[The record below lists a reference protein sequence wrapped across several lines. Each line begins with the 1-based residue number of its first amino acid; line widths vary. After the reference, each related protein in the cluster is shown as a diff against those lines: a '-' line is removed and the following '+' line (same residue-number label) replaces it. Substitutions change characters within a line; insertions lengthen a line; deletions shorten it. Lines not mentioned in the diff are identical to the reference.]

1 VNANL
6 PGREADMTS
15 RLIGTAG
22 MGAKPPGKTD
32 TGEWG
37 RKAGVRATLRAMRK
51 SWQAYAL
58 LSPIFAL
65 LIVFVYYPPILG
77 LIRAFFE
84 WAPLRPAVFVG
95 LQNFI
100 DYFTYPES
108 AREITNVLKLTLMGF
123 VTGVIAPFVMA
134 ELIFSIRETVTKEV
148 YRLAI
153 VIPMLVPGVV
163 YTLLWQHIFDP
174 NLGPVNN
181 LLHAVGLS
189 SLTRNWLGDPAT
201 ALYAI
206 VAVGF
211 PWVSGIGTLVFLG
224 GLAQI
229 SESVFDACLLDGCT
243 GLRRI
248 WQVDIPLVLGQ
259 VRFLTVLSVI
269 GSLTSFERVM
279 ILTRG
284 GPGYATSVPGLRMY
298 ERAFVTGEFGYA
310 SAIGLLLFAFALS
323 LMFVINQLLR
333 PHVEETGR

>member
-1 VNANL
+1 
-6 PGREADMTS
+6 MTS
-15 RLIGTAG
+15 RDLSARGIG
-22 MGAKPPGKTD
+22 GADELAAT
-32 TGEWG
+32 EWG
-37 RKAGVRATLRAMRK
+37 DEKGVRATLRAMRR

-58 LSPIFAL
+58 LFPIFAL

-77 LIRAFFE
+77 LVRAFYE
-84 WAPLRPAVFVG
+84 WAPLRPARFVG
-95 LQNFI
+95 FENFVN
-100 DYFTYPES
+100 YFIYPES
-108 AREITNVLKLTLMGF
+108 GREIANVLKLTYMGF

-134 ELIFSIRETVTKEV
+134 ELIFSIRETVSKEI
-148 YRLAI
+148 YRFAI

-174 NLGPVNN
+174 NLGPINSF
-181 LLHAVGLS
+181 LRGVGLNHFA
-189 SLTRNWLGDPAT
+189 RNWLGDPAT

-206 VAVGF
+206 IAVGF

-229 SESVFDACLLDGCT
+229 SESVFDACLIDGCT

-259 VRFLTVLSVI
+259 VRFLTILSVI
-269 GSLTSFERVM
+269 GSLTTFERVM

-310 SAIGLLLFAFALS
+310 SAIGLLLFAFALF
-323 LMFVINQLLR
+323 LLFVINRLLR
-333 PHVEETGR
+333 PHTEEISH

>member
-1 VNANL
+1 
-6 PGREADMTS
+6 MTF
-15 RLIGTAG
+15 RLFSLKRVEGQSASKRQA
-22 MGAKPPGKTD
+22 M
-32 TGEWG
+32 EWG
-37 RKAGVRATLRAMRK
+37 RRAGFRATLRAMRK

-58 LSPIFAL
+58 LAPIFAL

-77 LIRAFFE
+77 LVRAFYE
-84 WAPLRPAVFVG
+84 WAPLRPAQFVG
-95 LQNFI
+95 LENFYR
-100 DYFTYPES
+100 YFTYPES
-108 AREITNVLKLTLMGF
+108 GREITNVLKLTYMGF

-134 ELIFSIRETVTKEV
+134 ELIFSIRDAVSKEV
-148 YRLAI
+148 YRFAI

-174 NLGPVNN
+174 NLGPVNSF
-181 LLHAVGLS
+181 LGAVGLS
-189 SLTRNWLGDPAT
+189 ALERDWLGDPVT

-206 VAVGF
+206 IAVGF

-229 SESVFDACLLDGCT
+229 SDSVFDACLLDGCT
-243 GLRRI
+243 GLRRL

-259 VRFLTVLSVI
+259 VRFLTILSVI
-269 GSLTSFERVM
+269 GSLTTFERVL

-310 SAIGLLLFAFALS
+310 SAIGLLLFAFAMVL
-323 LMFVINQLLR
+323 LFVISQLLR
-333 PHVEETGR
+333 PYTEETER

>member
-1 VNANL
+1 
-6 PGREADMTS
+6 MTS
-15 RLIGTAG
+15 PYVGAPNLDLKPGGQIGAT
-22 MGAKPPGKTD
+22 
-32 TGEWG
+32 EWG
-37 RKAGVRATLRAMRK
+37 RQAGIRATLRAMRK

-65 LIVFVYYPPILG
+65 LIVFVYYPPVLG
-77 LIRAFFE
+77 LVRAFYQ
-84 WAPLRPAVFVG
+84 WAPLRPSVFVG
-95 LQNFI
+95 LQNFYE
-100 DYFTYPES
+100 YFTYPES
-108 AREITNVLKLTLMGF
+108 AREITNVLKLTYMGF
-123 VTGVIAPFVMA
+123 VTGVIAPFIMA
-134 ELIFSIRETVTKEV
+134 ELIFSIRGAVSKEV

-174 NLGPVNN
+174 NLGPINN
-181 LLHAVGLS
+181 LLGAVGLGQ
-189 SLTRNWLGDPAT
+189 LERNWLGDPAT

-206 VAVGF
+206 IAVGF

-243 GLRRI
+243 GLRRL
-248 WQVDIPLVLGQ
+248 WQVDVPLVLGQ
-259 VRFLTVLSVI
+259 VRFLTILSVV
-269 GSLTSFERVM
+269 GSLTSFERVL

-310 SAIGLLLFAFALS
+310 SAIGLLLFVFALS
-323 LMFVINQLLR
+323 LMVVINRLIR
-333 PHVEETGR
+333 PHVEETAH